1 MKDNL
6 VKLDLTGCNFPSC
19 PLCESGLKGGSHT
32 RRGAVYTGRCTL
44 CEEKNLV
51 AEYHGESGSSA
62 YQRFLL
68 HEGSVKGEI
77 DSNAFH
83 KHLEIHHKE
92 KKGDLSVFKVKVEK
106 TFMKC
111 LNRQVSEGTLIN
123 STESD
128 ICLNSKAEFH
138 LPAVTRITT
147 SREPGA

>member
-1 MKDNL
+1 M
-6 VKLDLTGCNFPSC
+6 
-19 PLCESGLKGGSHT
+19 
-32 RRGAVYTGRCTL
+32 A
-44 CEEKNLV
+44 
-51 AEYHGESGSSA
+51 
-62 YQRFLL
+62 
-68 HEGSVKGEI
+68 GEI

-111 LNRQVSEGTLIN
+111 LDRQVFEGTLIN
-123 STESD
+123 STDSETIS
-128 ICLNSKAEFH
+128 LNSKAEFH

>member
-1 MKDNL
+1 M
-6 VKLDLTGCNFPSC
+6 
-19 PLCESGLKGGSHT
+19 
-32 RRGAVYTGRCTL
+32 
-44 CEEKNLV
+44 

-68 HEGSVKGEI
+68 HEDSVKGETE
-77 DSNAFH
+77 SNAFH
-83 KHLEIHHKE
+83 KHLEIHHRE
-92 KKGDLSVFKVKVEK
+92 KKGDLSVFKIKVEK

-111 LNRQVSEGTLIN
+111 LDRQVYEGTLIN
-123 STESD
+123 STASD

>member
-44 CEEKNLV
+44 CEERNLV

-92 KKGDLSVFKVKVEK
+92 KKAQP
-106 TFMKC
+106 TFQPIPVGPKI
-111 LNRQVSEGTLIN
+111 LIFRQILQN
-123 STESD
+123 SSQ
-128 ICLNSKAEFH
+128 SA
-138 LPAVTRITT
+138 
-147 SREPGA
+147 